1 MDSDMIK
8 GLNKAIDAA
17 TGRTGTEY
25 TYLNNTPV
33 TEKLDELT
41 EAIAAGGGGG
51 GGQANVQSD
60 WNETDSSSDA
70 YIKNKPTIPEGYTI
84 LEGTLRTGETT
95 ITISNAAIK
104 ADSIIDIFA
113 EGGLAYTDAT
123 STVGSV
129 TITYPAQEADVGIR
143 VVLL

>member
-1 MDSDMIK
+1 LI
-8 GLNKAIDAA
+8 AA

-33 TEKLDELT
+33 TEKLDELA

-51 GGQANVQSD
+51 GQVNVQSD
-60 WNETDSSSDA
+60 WNETDPSSDA

-95 ITISNAAIK
+95 ITISNSAIK
-104 ADSIIDIFA
+104 ANSIIDIFA
-113 EGGLAYTDAT
+113 EGGLSYTDVT

-143 VVLL
+143 VILL

>member
-1 MDSDMIK
+1 
-8 GLNKAIDAA
+8 
-17 TGRTGTEY
+17 
-25 TYLNNTPV
+25 
-33 TEKLDELT
+33 LDELA

-51 GGQANVQSD
+51 GQVNVQSD
-60 WNETDSSSDA
+60 WNETDPSSDA

-95 ITISNAAIK
+95 ITISNSAIK
-104 ADSIIDIFA
+104 ANSIIDIFA
-113 EGGLAYTDAT
+113 EGGLSYTDVT

-143 VVLL
+143 VILL

>member
-17 TGRTGTEY
+17 TGKTGTEY

-51 GGQANVQSD
+51 GQVNVQSD
-60 WNETDSSSDA
+60 WNETDTTSDA

-95 ITISNAAIK
+95 VTISDAAIK

-113 EGGLAYTDAT
+113 EGGLSYTNAT
-123 STVGSV
+123 STVGSI

>member
-1 MDSDMIK
+1 MI
-8 GLNKAIDAA
+8 AA

-33 TEKLDELT
+33 TEKLDELA

-51 GGQANVQSD
+51 GQVNVQSD
-60 WNETDSSSDA
+60 WNETDPSSDA

-95 ITISNAAIK
+95 ITISNSAIK
-104 ADSIIDIFA
+104 ANSIIDIFA
-113 EGGLAYTDAT
+113 EGGLSYTDVT

-143 VVLL
+143 VILL